1 MFKEPSLVGSVTLS
15 FYLSAPDIHLCYFLP
30 KTTILLVKRSVSLKA
45 LIRFRPD
52 LFEFDELIFG
62 DYSGSFPSSDGS
74 VATAGPVPAQQILA
88 D

>member
-1 MFKEPSLVGSVTLS
+1 M
-15 FYLSAPDIHLCYFLP
+15 
-30 KTTILLVKRSVSLKA
+30 KRSVSLNA

-62 DYSGSFPSSDGS
+62 DYSGSFPPSSDGS
-74 VATAGPVPAQQILA
+74 VAAAGPVPAQQILA